1 MITSNYKNY
10 ENTMNDILLA
20 LQQNS
25 QLLGVDRDS
34 IFETIGDLANIEI
47 PSPAICFYVEFLDAT
62 SPVHNE
68 VVNCYIHVDIFT
80 SDVKSSLAVRKC
92 FTIIYN
98 IIKIMNDEL
107 SYKPK
112 PQSINID
119 TTSEGLGHV
128 TISFETKIILRS

>member
-20 LQQNS
+20 FQQNS
-25 QLLGVDRDS
+25 VLLGVDRES
-34 IFETIGDLANIEI
+34 IFETIGDLANVEI
-47 PSPAICFYVEFLDAT
+47 PSPAICFYAEFLDAT

-68 VVNCYIHVDIFT
+68 VVNCYIHVDIFC

-92 FTIIYN
+92 FNIVYN
-98 IIKIMNDEL
+98 VIQVMNNEF

-119 TTSEGLGHV
+119 TIAEGLGHV
-128 TISFETKIILRS
+128 TISFETKIILR